1 MVIFMN
7 KLTKYNSKRNFNK
20 TKEPIGKLSK
30 KKKKIN
36 ILHPTSFSKKRPL

>member
-30 KKKKIN
+30 KVKIN

>member
-20 TKEPIGKLSK
+20 TKETEKWLRV
-30 KKKKIN
+30 
-36 ILHPTSFSKKRPL
+36 KKRSGVIFA

>member
-1 MVIFMN
+1 MN

-30 KKKKIN
+30 KRKKLTLTTI
-36 ILHPTSFSKKRPL
+36 

>member
-30 KKKKIN
+30 KKKIT
-36 ILHPTSFSKKRPL
+36 ILYPT